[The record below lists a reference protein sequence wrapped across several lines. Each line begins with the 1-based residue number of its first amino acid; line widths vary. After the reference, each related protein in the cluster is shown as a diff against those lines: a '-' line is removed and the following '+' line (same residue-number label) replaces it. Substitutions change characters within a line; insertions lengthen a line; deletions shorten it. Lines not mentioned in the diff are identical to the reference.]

1 VAEVSAK
8 DVFYKVVDYV
18 SKLDE
23 VNIQNVD
30 SEDLMLFF
38 TRGTVFGTI
47 LVTPYPQV
55 EEVILIVI
63 RIPVVIN
70 AKNFDPDLLRD
81 LLRKTYDTV
90 YGGFGLSDEDNNIW
104 LCYTLLGN
112 NIDIDQLNV
121 ALTLLTAFADEVDEE
136 LCEKAKGERGT
147 DFLKRIQSEE

>member
-1 VAEVSAK
+1 MSQVTPR

-23 VNIQNVD
+23 VQITNVD

-38 TRGTVFGTI
+38 TRGTVFGII

-55 EEVILIVI
+55 EEVILIII

-70 AKNFDPDLLRD
+70 AKNFDPELLKDLLR
-81 LLRKTYDTV
+81 RTYDTV
-90 YGGFGLSDEDNNIW
+90 YGGFGLSDEDDNIW

-112 NIDIDQLNV
+112 TIDIDQLNV
-121 ALTLLTAFADEVDEE
+121 ALTVLTAFADSVDEE
-136 LCEKAKGERGT
+136 LCEKAQGERGT
-147 DFLKRIQSEE
+147 DYLKKLQGDG